1 MGLFNNIFGIKKSAG
16 DKPAQIMCPDCNTL
30 VEKVF
35 WPTHRGG
42 KVCEKRKLKNQE
54 TTPKTFNSATPN
66 SIDPAEPVDTPAAA
80 SSELITGNAYND
92 INTAIDLGHELEIL
106 YTGQPDRDGNRKPT
120 EQRVIIPTGWDRGRN
135 GKHYIRAHD
144 VTKEG
149 KHKNFLVT
157 GIEKILES
165 RPSSVQ
171 PIPKDPDE
179 FTPLRITG
187 PDILDPILT
196 AQPARTPKIPAPTT
210 NATNPLSLYT
220 EELRTGT
227 VTPTP
232 EEYEELRSLDIDP
245 DTHDKATIR
254 RLRNNSASHLQ
265 LKSVAEEH
273 SIPYED
279 YETALINN
287 DGNHLKAVEEAKRYQ
302 ELDREQIA
310 KNQKRLQEFPNYASS
325 RLLSDEDHF
334 GMLSS
339 LFLHHLNL
347 KNTPEF
353 SPDSSGPYLDIPGRR
368 RANEWIM
375 NEISKVEQR
384 GVKKNGEPRD
394 LRLRTKIDSPVFTT
408 LETLQGD
415 NTIRMD
421 GGANI
426 NYFDLVNNLS
436 KHHDALYATSTNVKD
451 IVKQRRI
458 RKALSHVGNSRFYP
472 NDYSP
477 DLYEEA

>member
-1 MGLFNNIFGIKKSAG
+1 M
-16 DKPAQIMCPDCNTL
+16 
-30 VEKVF
+30 
-35 WPTHRGG
+35 
-42 KVCEKRKLKNQE
+42 
-54 TTPKTFNSATPN
+54 
-66 SIDPAEPVDTPAAA
+66 
-80 SSELITGNAYND
+80 
-92 INTAIDLGHELEIL
+92 
-106 YTGQPDRDGNRKPT
+106 
-120 EQRVIIPTGWDRGRN
+120 
-135 GKHYIRAHD
+135 
-144 VTKEG
+144 
-149 KHKNFLVT
+149 HKNFLIT
-157 GIEKILES
+157 GIGKILAS

-179 FTPLRITG
+179 ITPLRITG
-187 PDILDPILT
+187 PDLIDPSLT
-196 AQPARTPKIPAPTT
+196 VPTT
-210 NATNPLSLYT
+210 QTPRVAPQNTQERNPLSLYT

-227 VTPTP
+227 ITPTP

-245 DTHDKATIR
+245 DTHDKATVR
-254 RLRNNSASHLQ
+254 RLRNNGASHLQ

-273 SIPYED
+273 SVPYED

-287 DGNHLKAVEEAKRYQ
+287 DGNHLKAIEEAKQYQ
-302 ELDREQIA
+302 ELDKEQIS

-347 KNTPEF
+347 KNAPEF
-353 SPDSSGPYLDIPGRR
+353 SPDPSGPYLNIPGRR

-375 NEISKVEQR
+375 NEISRVEQR

-426 NYFDLVNNLS
+426 NYFDLVNSLS
-436 KHHDALYATSTNVKD
+436 KHHDALHATATSVKD
-451 IVKQRRI
+451 IVKQRRV
-458 RKALSHVGNSRFYP
+458 RKALSNIGNSRFYP